1 MHIFQELIY
10 CDHTLVLV
18 VAKHLLVIK
27 DLVVHFCTKNNL
39 PFSLFPSPIHLC
51 PKDIESKMSR
61 TSWGVSIMMS
71 LCDLA
76 MTIISHI
83 YETETV
89 FLKKMYFDAC

>member
-1 MHIFQELIY
+1 
-10 CDHTLVLV
+10 
-18 VAKHLLVIK
+18 
-27 DLVVHFCTKNNL
+27 
-39 PFSLFPSPIHLC
+39 
-51 PKDIESKMSR
+51 
-61 TSWGVSIMMS
+61 MMS